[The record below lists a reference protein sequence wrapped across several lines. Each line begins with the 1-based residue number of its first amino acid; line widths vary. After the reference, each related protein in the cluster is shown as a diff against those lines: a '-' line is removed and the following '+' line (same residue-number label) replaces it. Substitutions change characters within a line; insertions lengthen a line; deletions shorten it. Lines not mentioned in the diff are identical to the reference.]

1 MEHEKIADLKNN
13 NLEFERA
20 LVIALLIDKAIKL
33 KRTIFELEYYED
45 YHHNMGGGVDVI
57 LEIPYLN
64 SKTKIPYSNIQ
75 VKYAILA
82 AREATKIELYNLE
95 QEIKKLI

>member
-20 LVIALLIDKAIKL
+20 LVIALLIDKAIEL
-33 KRTIFELEYYED
+33 KQTISKLEYYVYYCD
-45 YHHNMGGGVDVI
+45 NMGGNANI
-57 LEIPYLN
+57 LLEIPSLGVKI
-64 SKTKIPYSNIQ
+64 KTPYSNIQ

-82 AREATKIELYNLE
+82 AIEADKIELYNLE